1 MSISVEQQYK
11 TLSLCGI
18 KLRPGLTVEQ
28 LADSYDSETFE
39 EEPYTLLL
47 TLMGRELD
55 VEPFEYA
62 SDDIWCFDVECI
74 EDHNDYVRIA
84 ERLRD
89 LAVGQFPLEAIKDFV
104 DIDERKASVSFR
116 LDGKDYD
123 WTASV
128 VDDYADPQILSQFA
142 KLFADR
148 QTGKRFTML
157 DLGGQACLIGC
168 CTPDQ
173 LTKLVERTELKF
185 EWLT

>member
-1 MSISVEQQYK
+1 MSLSLEQQYK

-18 KLRPGLTVEQ
+18 KLRAGLTVEH
-28 LADSYDSETFE
+28 LLTSVERETFE

-47 TLMGRELD
+47 SVMGRELE

-74 EDHNDYVRIA
+74 EDHNDYIRIA

-89 LAVGQFPLEAIKDFV
+89 LAGGAFPLEEIKDFV
-104 DIDERKASVSFR
+104 DIEQRKAWLSFR
-116 LDGKDYD
+116 LDGKSYE
-123 WTASV
+123 WPASV

-142 KLFADR
+142 QLFVDR
-148 QTGKRFTML
+148 QTEKRFTIF

-168 CTPDQ
+168 GNSDQ
-173 LTKLVERTELKF
+173 LAKLTDRTQLKF

>member
-1 MSISVEQQYK
+1 MSITVEQQYK

-18 KLRPGLTVEQ
+18 KLRPGFSVEQ
-28 LADSYDSETFE
+28 LAVAHDPETFE

-47 TLMGRELD
+47 SLMGQELD
-55 VEPFEYA
+55 VEPYENA
-62 SDDIWCFDVECI
+62 SDDIWCFDFECI

-84 ERLRD
+84 KRLRD
-89 LAVGQFPLEAIKDFV
+89 LAGDKFPLEDIKDFV
-104 DIDERKASVSFR
+104 DVENQKASLSFR
-116 LDGKDYD
+116 LDGKDYE

-128 VDDYADPQILSQFA
+128 VNDYADPEILSKFA

-148 QTGKRFTML
+148 QSEERFMTL

-168 CTPDQ
+168 STPDQ
-173 LTKLVERTELKF
+173 LAKLAERTQLKF